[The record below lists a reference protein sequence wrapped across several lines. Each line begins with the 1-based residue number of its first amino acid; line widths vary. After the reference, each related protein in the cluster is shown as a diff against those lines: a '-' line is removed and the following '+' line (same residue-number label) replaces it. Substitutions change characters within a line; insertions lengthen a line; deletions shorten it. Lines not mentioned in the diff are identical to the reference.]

1 MHSDVEIGLDVKR
14 RREELDLSIRE
25 LARRTGLSASFISQL
40 EHGKTQASLE
50 SLRLIAEEL
59 GVTMGFFFSDTDPL
73 TNLASAEEQHCSD
86 PAPTSYTPVV
96 HAGCRPKLY
105 FPDSGVTYELLIN
118 ELNREMEAILGRIS
132 PGTGNV
138 ARQLRQ
144 PTEEFIFVISGK
156 MRLVLEEQE
165 YILSPGDSIY
175 FEGESLREISCASE
189 DEDTTWISVI
199 TPPAF

>member
-59 GVTMGFFFSDTDPL
+59 GVNMGFFFSDTDPL
-73 TNLASAEEQHCSD
+73 TNLAAAEEQHCND